1 MPTSTTRRPA
11 APRSQPL
18 PQPQVGA
25 SPAATVN
32 PVAVYGVGA
41 LAGTAAGLATVAPA
55 LPLVKVQKETVDGIL
70 AAFSVF
76 FARSR
81 ARQDDFIVR
90 RFRGRLPQQDILDVI
105 ANETARQGEFERRV
119 SLRVKRDAQK
129 ALSLPTKRERDEAL
143 SRLIQRERHYAR
155 YRAEAMAVRAFSALD
170 RVVLR
175 KESPLGA
182 LWKLD
187 PNVKE
192 HTPDC
197 VAMGGKVWPW
207 AVLDLF
213 HPPTHTGCRCSLH
226 KVPDGVGVPDAAV
239 ALPRARAAMALLHE
253 ADYLALRERLV
264 GLGLAAPGLLDRARL
279 ERAGL

>member
-25 SPAATVN
+25 SPEGVSPA
-32 PVAVYGVGA
+32 AVYAVGA
-41 LAGTAAGLATVAPA
+41 LAGTAAGLSTVAPA

-70 AAFSVF
+70 AAFQTF

-81 ARQDDFIVR
+81 ARQDDFVVR
-90 RFRGRLPQQDILDVI
+90 RFRKRLPQQDILDVI
-105 ANETARQGEFERRV
+105 GDETARQGEFERRV
-119 SLRVKRDAQK
+119 LLRVKRDAQK
-129 ALSLPTKRERDEAL
+129 ALSLPTKRDREQAV
-143 SRLIQRERHYAR
+143 SRLIQRERTYAR

-175 KESPLGA
+175 QESPLGA

-197 VAMGGKVWPW
+197 IAMGGKVWPW
-207 AVLDLF
+207 SVLDLF

-226 KVPDGVGVPDAAV
+226 KVPEGASVPDEAF
-239 ALPRARAAMALLHE
+239 ALRRARAAMALLHE
-253 ADYLALRERLV
+253 EEYLALREKLV
-264 GLGLAAPGLLDRARL
+264 GLGLEAPGLLDRAML